1 MLSYGATYNQNK
13 LYYLILSDGITAS
26 WAVKGKPDG
35 PPWYLVEAML
45 TSNIILQGNS
55 QQWDAPAQSI
65 KITSLLLIRNC
76 HIDMAMTLKYANGT
90 RSMEVC
96 SIVHMN
102 ENISDNT
109 TTNTDAWCTNLVYQ
123 FVNFFC
129 IMRLAFR
136 GNADNF
142 DMNKIESL
150 DKIFLSQDVANLAIL
165 SYVELIRDHS
175 FFSDIE
181 LFSKYFTCTLNVSD
195 AFRDLF
201 RIQQAKL
208 VDFQCKSFN

>member
-1 MLSYGATYNQNK
+1 M
-13 LYYLILSDGITAS
+13 S

-102 ENISDNT
+102 EIISDNT
-109 TTNTDAWCTNLVYQ
+109 TTNTDAWCTNLVYP

-150 DKIFLSQDVANLAIL
+150 DKIFLS
-165 SYVELIRDHS
+165 
-175 FFSDIE
+175 
-181 LFSKYFTCTLNVSD
+181 
-195 AFRDLF
+195 
-201 RIQQAKL
+201 
-208 VDFQCKSFN
+208 